1 MKLARRR
8 KPAINVP
15 TSSMGDI
22 AFLLIIFFIVTTT
35 FMQEAHVKLSPP
47 ASRDIK
53 SMKETR
59 ISVTMDE
66 KGVLRLQGL
75 ECRVETL
82 DSAVTAMLQ
91 DRKDK
96 TVMLKVHKALAQKQ
110 YGPVFMAL
118 SRAGAD
124 IALVGTQIKE
134 NE

>member
-8 KPAINVP
+8 KPSINVP

-22 AFLLIIFFIVTTT
+22 AFLLIIFFIVTST
-35 FMQEAHVKLSPP
+35 FMQEAHVKLKPA

-53 SMKETR
+53 SMKEAT

-66 KGVLRLQGL
+66 VGVLRLQGL

-82 DSAVTAMLQ
+82 DSAVTALLM
-91 DRKDK
+91 DRTDK
-96 TVMLKVHKALAQKQ
+96 TVMLKVHKTLTEKQ

-124 IALVGTQIKE
+124 IALVGTQIKDQD
-134 NE
+134 